1 MPGYYDGESVSGRVG
16 IRLKDGRKFQHDG
29 IRIELI
35 GNIELFYDKKNHYE
49 FAQSFEFTLKN
60 VEKQFESYAGINV
73 RLRYYIRM
81 SFNRVVKQREFWM
94 EVGIEDC
101 LHIEFEHN
109 KAK

>member
-49 FAQSFEFTLKN
+49 FVSSFPGVAVFGRAAPG
-60 VEKQFESYAGINV
+60 SI
-73 RLRYYIRM
+73 I
-81 SFNRVVKQREFWM
+81 
-94 EVGIEDC
+94 
-101 LHIEFEHN
+101 
-109 KAK
+109 